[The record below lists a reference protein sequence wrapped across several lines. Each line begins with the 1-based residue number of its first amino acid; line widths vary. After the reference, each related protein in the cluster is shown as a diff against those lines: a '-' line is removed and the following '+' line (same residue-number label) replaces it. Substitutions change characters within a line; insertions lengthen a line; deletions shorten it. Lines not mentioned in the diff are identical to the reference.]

1 MVEFMSRKRPI
12 ISSEKNNTNNRLLIV
27 KFHKVHLKNTT
38 QSNLDDDLLAGCP
51 LIAARA
57 VPDSV
62 FLGVDSIPSPATG
75 QEPGKKGMQT
85 ERWLRAAARPG
96 QINELSWDMKIIVK
110 LQAEPSIAKCLQ
122 SHISTLHR

>member
-1 MVEFMSRKRPI
+1 MLREMLIFFSENNNNNSRLP
-12 ISSEKNNTNNRLLIV
+12 IV
-27 KFHKVHLKNTT
+27 KLHKFHLKNTT

-85 ERWLRAAARPG
+85 ERGLRAAARPG

-110 LQAEPSIAKCLQ
+110 LRAEPSIAKYLQ
-122 SHISTLHR
+122 SHI